1 MEIKI
6 CRCCSETKNICEFN
20 KNKNYL
26 DGYWIYCKACTA
38 IKRKAQFHKNKELF
52 YERKREYLKK
62 NKEKENKRKNEYVK
76 NRRKYDFLYKL
87 KLAIRK
93 NISRAFSK
101 KSINK
106 TSNTQQILGCSY
118 EEFKQHLESQFESWM
133 NWDNYGKYDKDKTKI
148 GWDIDHKTPTSSALT
163 EEELIKL
170 NHYSNLQPLCSNYNR
185 NIKKGKI

>member
-1 MEIKI
+1 METKI
-6 CRCCSETKNICEFN
+6 CRCCSETKNICEFT
-20 KNKNYL
+20 KNKKSL
-26 DGYWIYCKACTA
+26 DGYWIYCKTCIAV
-38 IKRKAQFHKNKELF
+38 KRKAQFNKNKELF

-76 NRRKYDFLYKL
+76 NRRKHDFLYKL

-133 NWDNYGKYDKDKTKI
+133 NWDNYGKYDKDKINI